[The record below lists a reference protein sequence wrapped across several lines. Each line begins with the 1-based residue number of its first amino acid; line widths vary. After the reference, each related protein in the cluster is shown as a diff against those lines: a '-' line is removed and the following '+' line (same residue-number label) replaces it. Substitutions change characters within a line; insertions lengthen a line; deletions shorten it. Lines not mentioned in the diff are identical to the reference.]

1 MRLIRNVAC
10 RQVRYDC
17 RSRFIRWVC
26 LVRCGI
32 VAAVLCCTPY
42 WALADDAILVQRGKY
57 IFAAAG
63 GCGCHTTKEGGLNAG
78 GRKFSGPFGVVYGTN
93 ITPDEETGI
102 GAWSE
107 QQFIDAMR
115 YGMRPNG
122 DRLLPVMPY
131 PSFRLLAVA
140 DMKALWAYL
149 RSLPAIK
156 RRNPPRQ
163 ASMPFLNLFLAAWN
177 KASGGQGEPLA
188 QAPTDGVARGKYL
201 VWHVAH
207 CGECH
212 TPRRVTGALDHAR
225 FLAGTQDGPENAI
238 VPNITPDVQTGIGT
252 WSEDE
257 VVDYLQTGIRPDG
270 DNAQGLMAEVI
281 DGTSVGYKDLS
292 LADRRAIAAYLRMIP
307 PIVNRISSAKGS

>member
-1 MRLIRNVAC
+1 MRWAGLLRRGMVA
-10 RQVRYDC
+10 V
-17 RSRFIRWVC
+17 I
-26 LVRCGI
+26 
-32 VAAVLCCTPY
+32 LCCTPY
-42 WALADDAILVQRGKY
+42 WALADETTLVQQGKY

-107 QQFIDAMR
+107 QQFTDAMR
-115 YGMRPNG
+115 YGVRPNG
-122 DRLLPVMPY
+122 DKLLPVMPY
-131 PSFRLLAVA
+131 PSFRLMAVA

-156 RRNPPRQ
+156 RRNPPRR

-177 KASGGQGEPLA
+177 KAYGGQGEPPV
-188 QAPTDGVARGKYL
+188 QAPTDGVTRGKYL
-201 VWHVAH
+201 VWQVAH

-212 TPRRVTGALDHAR
+212 TPRGVTGALDNDR
-225 FLAGTQDGPENAI
+225 FLAGTKDGPENAI
-238 VPNITPDVQTGIGT
+238 VPNITPDLQTGIGT

-257 VVDYLQTGIRPDG
+257 VVDYLQTGFRPDG

-281 DGTSVGYKDLS
+281 EGTVAGYKDLS
-292 LADRRAIAAYLRMIP
+292 VADLRAIAAYLRTIP
-307 PIVNRISSAKGS
+307 PIVNRISSDKGS